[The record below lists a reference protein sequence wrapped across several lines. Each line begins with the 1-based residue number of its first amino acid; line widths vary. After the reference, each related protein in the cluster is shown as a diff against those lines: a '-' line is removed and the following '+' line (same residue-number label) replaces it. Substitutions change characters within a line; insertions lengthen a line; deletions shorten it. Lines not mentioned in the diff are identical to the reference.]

1 MNGCINLFLFVLFI
15 VLLFF
20 GPVGWII
27 AVALLIIMLQN
38 SKK

>member
-1 MNGCINLFLFVLFI
+1 MNGCINVFLLVLFI

-27 AVALLIIMLQN
+27 AVVLLIIMLQN